1 MNEAFRPS
9 LPGFIPGLV
18 KAFVDV
24 IGSDADQQDWR
35 YGSAFP
41 GRIYGSRTAFHF
53 IGNRRSVKFFTDWV
67 R

>member
-24 IGSDADQQDWR
+24 VGSDVD
-35 YGSAFP
+35 
-41 GRIYGSRTAFHF
+41 
-53 IGNRRSVKFFTDWV
+53 
-67 R
+67 

>member
-9 LPGFIPGLV
+9 LPGFIPGFV

-24 IGSDADQQDWR
+24 VGSDADQQDWR

-41 GRIYGSRTAFHF
+41 GGVYGSRTTFHF
-53 IGNRRSVKFFTDWV
+53 V
-67 R
+67 

>member
-1 MNEAFRPS
+1 MNEALCPS
-9 LPGFIPGLV
+9 LSGFIPGLV

-41 GRIYGSRTAFHF
+41 GGVYGSRTTFHF
-53 IGNRRSVKFFTDWV
+53 V
-67 R
+67 